1 MAGYERTRTSTC
13 FLSYSRWANKWC
25 MSIITKIPVIVF
37 SVALTKPFLAW
48 LLLFVP
54 DSGYHAA
61 FCSLHDLFLFK
72 QFQEPPLKQLS
83 CLFCVHTFRDRC
95 GVYTEGNLL
104 IFPQPKSRMW
114 LFIDPRLIFLPLCG
128 IKVYTDAVK
137 VFSLNWTC
145 LSAAIFTLINE
156 QADRL
161 KSFSLIMKALN
172 CFHWTEYGDS

>member
-1 MAGYERTRTSTC
+1 
-13 FLSYSRWANKWC
+13 

-54 DSGYHAA
+54 DIMQLSALYMT
-61 FCSLHDLFLFK
+61 FSCSNSSK
-72 QFQEPPLKQLS
+72 NPLNKQLS
-83 CLFCVHTFRDRC
+83 CLFCVHIFSDRC
-95 GVYTEGNLL
+95 GVYTKGNLL
-104 IFPQPKSRMW
+104 IFPQPKSRMCP
-114 LFIDPRLIFLPLCG
+114 FIDPRLIFLPLCG
-128 IKVYTDAVK
+128 VKVYTDAVK

-145 LSAAIFTLINE
+145 LSAAIFTLISE

-172 CFHWTEYGDS
+172 CFH